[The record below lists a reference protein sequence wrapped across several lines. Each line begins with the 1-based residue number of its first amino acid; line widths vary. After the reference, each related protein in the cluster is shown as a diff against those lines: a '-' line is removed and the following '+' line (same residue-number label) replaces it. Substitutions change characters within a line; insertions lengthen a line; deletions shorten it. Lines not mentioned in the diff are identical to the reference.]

1 MRDEQAPEPKE
12 TPRYARFLGA
22 TGCWPVDDLGLIEAI
37 DRLGER
43 VVVRVADTAVF
54 NQRYGALAIRGADH
68 ASSLT
73 VRWWGGAS
81 LANTAC
87 FGF

>member
-22 TGCWPVDDLGLIEAI
+22 TGCWPVDDLGLIETI

-43 VVVRVADTAVF
+43 VVVRVADTAAFSTHLPSVCAV
-54 NQRYGALAIRGADH
+54 QPILAAIKE
-68 ASSLT
+68 
-73 VRWWGGAS
+73 
-81 LANTAC
+81 TAAHRD
-87 FGF
+87 GWSPA